1 MALTDL
7 TRISTSGIATGTSL
21 SGAILH
27 GDAHFRGTQIGVTSA
42 LFDSS
47 DNALEF
53 NDNVK
58 LTFGNDGDLKLY
70 HNGSHSYIDE
80 TGTGN
85 LYIRNGTKN
94 SIWCKTDGQVN
105 LYHNDVKKFETTQTG
120 AVVTGILTASKF
132 SGSLVGNTSNASGIS
147 TFYDL
152 RVSNNLTVEGTTTT
166 LDTNLIGVDRVEVGA
181 NSNTV
186 TGIAVTQSG
195 TADIV
200 RLYDG
205 ASQVVTVDD
214 EGNVGVGINSPS
226 TKLQV
231 HGGLIKI
238 SGHAYARVTVNDGA
252 NEAFFGFENQGP
264 LLIGNANADAQ
275 IRVQG
280 TNDIFF
286 QTGNTVKRLTIK
298 GNTGYVGINS
308 TSPAY
313 PLDVLEPTNNSGLI
327 SITGTNASYDTG
339 FLIRN
344 ANNPKWYLINDVNGS
359 GGHSFEI
366 RGDGWSNDRFLTLTQ
381 TGSLGIGTVSPT
393 DPFHVYHASDNFV
406 GRFES
411 GDAGGGIVLKD
422 PTHSTTLI
430 TNDGDFT
437 INVDNGGDVTGES
450 IRFEMSG
457 SEKVRID
464 SSGNVRLMTSTQ
476 NSYPGF
482 LANSNAVNFTLGST
496 AGAEPR
502 IYLFGSGNG
511 QTTAKDISIITGSD
525 TGDVLI
531 RASKTTISSTVNEE
545 IFRIQTSHGNSGSV
559 QGKALMGFD
568 HFNVSDKPAILI
580 GSEEE
585 GNASHKG
592 SFVIKLKDAAATDD
606 DPITR
611 FKITSAGK
619 IGINNNNPQE
629 ILQIDGNITFGNRI
643 DGTSRYI
650 GKGTNGSGGEIG
662 ETSSNPNSCWIGFVS
677 GSNTGDEDQIR
688 FGTHKSGSSGGL
700 RMVIDGLGRISA
712 GTNGLGSHND
722 ASEFF
727 KIQSNTASAVL
738 SIVGSNDSHSTL
750 ALGDEDD
757 FNRARIRAD
766 HTHDLLGF
774 WTADAERLRI
784 TDKGVL
790 SSFLNTS
797 GSGNNTGNAYYHRPV
812 LEITHNANTPPT
824 QVKIT
829 TNISWTGDGTHAHSV
844 RLAGFRYGGRDTVDI
859 QIGWHV
865 YNNEFFNRVATSS
878 GSYAPTITLAV
889 ESGKVVIH
897 LTNPGYWPKFYVES
911 LYHPYGS
918 KEQAEGWSWSDSA
931 ISGDSGLPVNTVP
944 YKWDAGGL
952 SFNDSHNNNGQGDLN
967 INDGNLIVASGHGI
981 SFSNTAN
988 GSGGSGI
995 SELLDDYEF
1004 GDFTPTIHTNTNIN
1018 STSGENDSHTG
1029 AGQYT
1034 KIGKMVTVS
1043 VDFNALHT
1051 NAKDH
1056 VLRYISGLPFTS
1068 RSNNKTT
1075 AAIGYQ
1081 RGLRFVYGND
1091 VFDNESGRYHQLY
1104 GYIGGNS
1111 TNLQLNGSMAYTP
1124 YSGWP
1129 ATHNSNSSQYMRIT
1143 ISYFT
1148 D

>member
-457 SEKVRID
+457 SEKLRID

-502 IYLFGSGNG
+502 IYLFGSSNG

-619 IGINNNNPQE
+619 IGINNNSPQE
-629 ILQIDGNITFGNRI
+629 QLQIAGNITFGNRM

-650 GKGTNGSGGEIG
+650 GKGTNGSGGVIG
-662 ETSSNPNSCWIGFVS
+662 DASANANSCWIGFVS
-677 GSNTGDEDQIR
+677 GSNTGEEDQLR
-688 FGTHKSGSSGGL
+688 FGTHKSGSSGGEKM
-700 RMVIDGLGRISA
+700 RIDGLGRISVGKHGI
-712 GTNGLGSHND
+712 GTHND
-722 ASEFF
+722 ASEYI
-727 KIQSNTASAVL
+727 KIQSNDTSAVL
-738 SIVGSNDSHSTL
+738 SIIGSNNTHSTL

-812 LEITHNANTPPT
+812 LEITHNSGTPAT
-824 QVKIT
+824 QIKIT
-829 TNISWTGDGTHAHSV
+829 TNIPWTGDGTHAHSV

-981 SFSNTAN
+981 NFGNTAN
-988 GSGGSGI
+988 GSGATGI

-1018 STSGENDSHTG
+1018 STSGENSSHTG

-1034 KIGKMVTVS
+1034 KVGKMVTVT
-1043 VDFNALHT
+1043 VDFNNLHG
-1051 NAKDH
+1051 NARDH

-1075 AAIGYQ
+1075 AVIGYQ

-1091 VFDNESGRYHQLY
+1091 VFFNQAGRYHTLY
-1104 GYIGGNS
+1104 GYIGGS
-1111 TNLQLNGSMAYTP
+1111 TTNLSLNGSMSYSP

-1129 ATHNSNSSQYMRIT
+1129 ATHNSSSSQYMRIT

>member
-1 MALTDL
+1 
-7 TRISTSGIATGTSL
+7 
-21 SGAILH
+21 
-27 GDAHFRGTQIGVTSA
+27 
-42 LFDSS
+42 
-47 DNALEF
+47 
-53 NDNVK
+53 
-58 LTFGNDGDLKLY
+58 
-70 HNGSHSYIDE
+70 
-80 TGTGN
+80 
-85 LYIRNGTKN
+85 
-94 SIWCKTDGQVN
+94 
-105 LYHNDVKKFETTQTG
+105 
-120 AVVTGILTASKF
+120 
-132 SGSLVGNTSNASGIS
+132 
-147 TFYDL
+147 
-152 RVSNNLTVEGTTTT
+152 
-166 LDTNLIGVDRVEVGA
+166 
-181 NSNTV
+181 
-186 TGIAVTQSG
+186 
-195 TADIV
+195 
-200 RLYDG
+200 
-205 ASQVVTVDD
+205 
-214 EGNVGVGINSPS
+214 
-226 TKLQV
+226 
-231 HGGLIKI
+231 
-238 SGHAYARVTVNDGA
+238 
-252 NEAFFGFENQGP
+252 
-264 LLIGNANADAQ
+264 
-275 IRVQG
+275 
-280 TNDIFF
+280 
-286 QTGNTVKRLTIK
+286 
-298 GNTGYVGINS
+298 
-308 TSPAY
+308 
-313 PLDVLEPTNNSGLI
+313 
-327 SITGTNASYDTG
+327 
-339 FLIRN
+339 N

-457 SEKVRID
+457 SEKLRID

-502 IYLFGSGNG
+502 IYLFGSSNG

-619 IGINNNNPQE
+619 IGINNNSPQE

-662 ETSSNPNSCWIGFVS
+662 ETSANPNSCWIGFVS

-738 SIVGSNDSHSTL
+738 SIVGSNNTHSTL

-757 FNRARIRAD
+757 FNR
-766 HTHDLLGF
+766 
-774 WTADAERLRI
+774 
-784 TDKGVL
+784 
-790 SSFLNTS
+790 
-797 GSGNNTGNAYYHRPV
+797 
-812 LEITHNANTPPT
+812 
-824 QVKIT
+824 
-829 TNISWTGDGTHAHSV
+829 
-844 RLAGFRYGGRDTVDI
+844 
-859 QIGWHV
+859 
-865 YNNEFFNRVATSS
+865 
-878 GSYAPTITLAV
+878 
-889 ESGKVVIH
+889 
-897 LTNPGYWPKFYVES
+897 
-911 LYHPYGS
+911 
-918 KEQAEGWSWSDSA
+918 
-931 ISGDSGLPVNTVP
+931 
-944 YKWDAGGL
+944 
-952 SFNDSHNNNGQGDLN
+952 
-967 INDGNLIVASGHGI
+967 
-981 SFSNTAN
+981 
-988 GSGGSGI
+988 
-995 SELLDDYEF
+995 
-1004 GDFTPTIHTNTNIN
+1004 
-1018 STSGENDSHTG
+1018 
-1029 AGQYT
+1029 
-1034 KIGKMVTVS
+1034 
-1043 VDFNALHT
+1043 
-1051 NAKDH
+1051 
-1056 VLRYISGLPFTS
+1056 
-1068 RSNNKTT
+1068 
-1075 AAIGYQ
+1075 
-1081 RGLRFVYGND
+1081 
-1091 VFDNESGRYHQLY
+1091 
-1104 GYIGGNS
+1104 
-1111 TNLQLNGSMAYTP
+1111 
-1124 YSGWP
+1124 
-1129 ATHNSNSSQYMRIT
+1129 
-1143 ISYFT
+1143 
-1148 D
+1148 